1 MSHEIKTMKVPSPDV
16 CEVNC
21 FIEPNCVSFNVVLL
35 RDGTL
40 ECQLSD
46 SDHNISSGDMIYE
59 VEASYTS
66 VVVSNKKYQTIFTY
80 KRHWTRSELFS
91 SLPRFY

>member
-1 MSHEIKTMKVPSPDV
+1 MKIPAPDV

-66 VVVSNKKYQTIFTY
+66 VVVRRYLTTNGTKPEVNCFP
-80 KRHWTRSELFS
+80 H
-91 SLPRFY
+91 